1 MNSGFCMKKI
11 FIKALFIT
19 LLSLTFVTACKFEDE
34 GNTISAPSVD
44 NTSTPSGGISIARER
59 LNSSTDSV
67 LVYRLN
73 VSDTPNVEVHIGTL
87 YPKNISENLLI
98 FNDQMVFESK
108 SYKYRYVYID
118 SDKKRYSTEWST
130 ALKVKS
136 GKKQGEESLVYT
148 IPDETYF
155 DLSPEDYT
163 LKLME
168 AGKIVPPD
176 EDDTW
181 LSQYKPAVILKT
193 AYNQLSFG
201 LAERVFSGDDPLEL
215 KSILP
220 ADYYDTKVYCGGIV
234 GRYQDVNKNNQIERI
249 YWTEPSAIKVLKSK
263 IDVTKTGF
271 TLDSVSADSGIIY

>member
-34 GNTISAPSVD
+34 GDTISAPSVD

-67 LVYRLN
+67 LVYRIN

-98 FNDQMVFESK
+98 FNDQMVYASK
-108 SYKYRYVYID
+108 TYKYRYVYID

-130 ALKVKS
+130 ALKVID
-136 GKKQGEESLVYT
+136 GKKTDESLVYT

-168 AGKIVPPD
+168 ADKIDFNPSK
-176 EDDTW
+176 ETW
-181 LSQYKPAVILKT
+181 LDNYKPAVILKT

-201 LAERVFSGDDPLEL
+201 LAERVFSGNDPLEL

-220 ADYYDTKVYCGGIV
+220 ADYYDTKIYCGGIV

-249 YWTEPSAIKVLKSK
+249 YWTEPSAIKVLKSG

>member
-1 MNSGFCMKKI
+1 M
-11 FIKALFIT
+11 
-19 LLSLTFVTACKFEDE
+19 
-34 GNTISAPSVD
+34 
-44 NTSTPSGGISIARER
+44 
-59 LNSSTDSV
+59 
-67 LVYRLN
+67 VYA
-73 VSDTPNVEVHIGTL
+73 
-87 YPKNISENLLI
+87 
-98 FNDQMVFESK
+98 SK
-108 SYKYRYVYID
+108 TYKYRYVYID

-130 ALKVKS
+130 ALKVID
-136 GKKQGEESLVYT
+136 GKKTDESLVYT

-168 AGKIVPPD
+168 ADKIDFNPSK
-176 EDDTW
+176 ETW
-181 LSQYKPAVILKT
+181 LNNYKPAVILKT

-201 LAERVFSGDDPLEL
+201 LAERVFSGNDPLEL

-249 YWTEPSAIKVLKSK
+249 YWTEPSAIKVLKSG

>member
-98 FNDQMVFESK
+98 FNDQMVYASK
-108 SYKYRYVYID
+108 TYKYRYVYID

-130 ALKVKS
+130 ALKVID
-136 GKKQGEESLVYT
+136 GKKTDESLVYT

-163 LKLME
+163 LKLMK
-168 AGKIVPPD
+168 ADKID
-176 EDDTW
+176 FNSSKETW
-181 LSQYKPAVILKT
+181 LDNYKPAVILKT

-201 LAERVFSGDDPLEL
+201 LAERVFSGNDPLEL

-234 GRYQDVNKNNQIERI
+234 GRYQEVNKNNQIERI
-249 YWTEPSAIKVLKSK
+249 YWTEPSAIKVLKSG

>member
-34 GNTISAPSVD
+34 GDTISAPSVD

-67 LVYRLN
+67 LVYRIN

-98 FNDQMVFESK
+98 FNDQMVYASK
-108 SYKYRYVYID
+108 TYKYRYVYID

-130 ALKVKS
+130 ALKVID
-136 GKKQGEESLVYT
+136 GKKTDESLVYT

-168 AGKIVPPD
+168 ADKIDFNPSK
-176 EDDTW
+176 ETW
-181 LSQYKPAVILKT
+181 LNNYKPAVILKT

-201 LAERVFSGDDPLEL
+201 LAERVFSGNDPLEL

-220 ADYYDTKVYCGGIV
+220 ADYYDTKIYCGGIV

-249 YWTEPSAIKVLKSK
+249 YWTEPSAIKVLKSG

>member
-34 GNTISAPSVD
+34 GDTISAPSVD

-98 FNDQMVFESK
+98 FNDQMVYASK
-108 SYKYRYVYID
+108 TYKYRYVYID

-130 ALKVKS
+130 ALKVID
-136 GKKQGEESLVYT
+136 GKKTDESLVYT

-168 AGKIVPPD
+168 ADKIVPPD

-201 LAERVFSGDDPLEL
+201 LAERVFSGNDPLEL

-234 GRYQDVNKNNQIERI
+234 GRYQEVNKNNQIERI
-249 YWTEPSAIKVLKSK
+249 YWTEPSAIKVLKSG

>member
-98 FNDQMVFESK
+98 FNDQMVYASK
-108 SYKYRYVYID
+108 TYKYRYVYID

-130 ALKVKS
+130 ALKVID
-136 GKKQGEESLVYT
+136 GKKTDESLVYT

-163 LKLME
+163 LKLIE
-168 AGKIVPPD
+168 ADKID
-176 EDDTW
+176 FNSSQETW
-181 LSQYKPAVILKT
+181 LDNYKPAVILKT

-249 YWTEPSAIKVLKSK
+249 YWTEPSAIKVLKSG

>member
-98 FNDQMVFESK
+98 FNDQMVYNK
-108 SYKYRYVYID
+108 KKYRYRYVYID

-130 ALKVKS
+130 ALNVID
-136 GKKQGEESLVYT
+136 GKKTDESLVYT

-168 AGKIVPPD
+168 ADKIDFNPSQ
-176 EDDTW
+176 ETW
-181 LSQYKPAVILKT
+181 LDNYKPAVILKT

-201 LAERVFSGDDPLEL
+201 LAERVFSGNDPLEL

-234 GRYQDVNKNNQIERI
+234 GRYQEVNKNNQIERI
-249 YWTEPSAIKVLKSK
+249 YWTEPSAIKVLKSG

>member
-98 FNDQMVFESK
+98 FNDQMVYASK
-108 SYKYRYVYID
+108 TYKYRYVYID

-130 ALKVKS
+130 ALKVID
-136 GKKQGEESLVYT
+136 GKKTDESLVYT

-168 AGKIVPPD
+168 ADKIVPPD

-201 LAERVFSGDDPLEL
+201 LAERVFSGNDPLEL

-220 ADYYDTKVYCGGIV
+220 TDYYDTKVYCGGIV
-234 GRYQDVNKNNQIERI
+234 GRYQEVNKNNQIERI
-249 YWTEPSAIKVLKSK
+249 YWTEPSAIKVLKSG

>member
-98 FNDQMVFESK
+98 FNDQMVYASK
-108 SYKYRYVYID
+108 TYKYRYVYID

-130 ALKVKS
+130 ALKVID
-136 GKKQGEESLVYT
+136 GKKTDESLVYT

-168 AGKIVPPD
+168 ADKID
-176 EDDTW
+176 FNSSQETW
-181 LSQYKPAVILKT
+181 LDNYKPAVILKT

-201 LAERVFSGDDPLEL
+201 LAERVFSGNDPLEL

-249 YWTEPSAIKVLKSK
+249 YWTEPSAIKVLKSG

>member
-11 FIKALFIT
+11 FIKTLFIT

-98 FNDQMVFESK
+98 FNDQMVYASK
-108 SYKYRYVYID
+108 TYKYRYVYID

-130 ALKVKS
+130 ALKVID
-136 GKKQGEESLVYT
+136 GKKTDESLVYT

-163 LKLME
+163 LKLMK
-168 AGKIVPPD
+168 ADKID
-176 EDDTW
+176 FNSSQETW
-181 LSQYKPAVILKT
+181 LDNYKPAVILKT

-201 LAERVFSGDDPLEL
+201 LAERVFSGNDPLEL

-249 YWTEPSAIKVLKSK
+249 YWTEPSAIKVLKSG

>member
-98 FNDQMVFESK
+98 FNDQMVYTSK
-108 SYKYRYVYID
+108 TYKYRYVYID

-130 ALKVKS
+130 ALKVID
-136 GKKQGEESLVYT
+136 GKKTDESLVYT

-168 AGKIVPPD
+168 ADKIVPPD
-176 EDDTW
+176 KDDTW

-201 LAERVFSGDDPLEL
+201 LADRVFSGDDPLEL

-249 YWTEPSAIKVLKSK
+249 YWTEPSAIKVLKNG

>member
-98 FNDQMVFESK
+98 FNDQMVYASK
-108 SYKYRYVYID
+108 TYKYRYVYID

-130 ALKVKS
+130 ALKVID
-136 GKKQGEESLVYT
+136 GKKTDESLVYT

-168 AGKIVPPD
+168 ADKIVPPD

-201 LAERVFSGDDPLEL
+201 LAERVFSGNDPLEL

-249 YWTEPSAIKVLKSK
+249 YWTEPSAIKVLKSG

>member
-98 FNDQMVFESK
+98 FNDQMVYASK
-108 SYKYRYVYID
+108 TYKYRYVYID

-130 ALKVKS
+130 ALKVID
-136 GKKQGEESLVYT
+136 GKKTDESLVYT

-168 AGKIVPPD
+168 ADKIDFNPSK
-176 EDDTW
+176 ETW
-181 LSQYKPAVILKT
+181 LDNYKPAVILKT

-201 LAERVFSGDDPLEL
+201 LAERVFSGNDPLEL

-220 ADYYDTKVYCGGIV
+220 ADYYDTKIYCGGIV

-249 YWTEPSAIKVLKSK
+249 YWTEPSAIKVLKSG

>member
-98 FNDQMVFESK
+98 FNDQMVYASK
-108 SYKYRYVYID
+108 TYKYRYVYID

-130 ALKVKS
+130 ALKVID
-136 GKKQGEESLVYT
+136 GKKTDESLVYT

-163 LKLME
+163 LKLMK
-168 AGKIVPPD
+168 ADKIDFNPSQ
-176 EDDTW
+176 ETW
-181 LSQYKPAVILKT
+181 LDNYKPAVILKT

-201 LAERVFSGDDPLEL
+201 LAERVFSGNDPLEL

-220 ADYYDTKVYCGGIV
+220 ADYYDTKIYCGGIV

-249 YWTEPSAIKVLKSK
+249 YWTEPSAIKVLKSG